1 MKKVNWLIQCLVACT
16 SMAFV
21 ACAEDVVW
29 REGYQGHGTVHEQ
42 LGQPHVPDPM
52 FSEYVPKTRHRNIT
66 KVSHMSLGPVNV
78 IANGLLHLF
87 YRPGKMQL
95 SDYITVSNG
104 STLTIERKMKSND
117 WKSLLAANKLL
128 ILWLLFFLLLILVIP
143 ILGILYCSLCWCRCK
158 RGCPPCTSQRDAK
171 LRVVFSVIMVILL
184 IGLIIGTIIA
194 FIANK
199 QISRGVRSAKESL
212 LSSGEGICAFLKG
225 ISDHIDHLVITN
237 YQELKEHLVEQAT
250 DAYKHLFLDLADTSD
265 GNALVDLE
273 RVLQNMREARAR
285 MKSNIWNVDR
295 LVFLV
300 ANFRDAMRYYY
311 RETYRG
317 FIILC
322 QRPQCDEKMISF
334 GFQSWV
340 TKCMHLDGLPNSTKF
355 WGAMDKSVKLNLEN
369 IPRLGIKRLW
379 EVGENLKKIM
389 DPTIPPLIARLDR
402 CGDLL
407 IQQRED
413 LKKIIDEM
421 LHNANDKT
429 INSAKSLDNILT
441 NFGTDRTAI
450 NIIVCI
456 TLMLIIV
463 MLIIGL
469 VWGMCVRANNLGSG
483 AMLVSVLLIF
493 CVFSFITIVGLFYF
507 MLGFLTYNAACR
519 STITTTNS
527 FMDSRINAPV
537 ADEEQ
542 DRNAMNTTTTT
553 ISKNVFDCKRN
564 GTFFDLLKEKGLYDV
579 MKLKGMLQIDE
590 AENEFKWH
598 SFKGDLSQMALITHR
613 ELRLLYKVLQPLF
626 FYRSRL
632 YTDVLCLPMTRT
644 SLQDMDDLV
653 TKTGF
658 SLIYNFFK
666 GRTDYSRMWMS
677 SCSYFTVSRDIQPFK
692 EVEAEIPKYVNK
704 IKSNLE
710 VIDRL
715 ILSENLDFNETFQPM
730 IEAIIR
736 AQEFINYKGV
746 EFIENLGKNLTGS
759 ISDQLD
765 NYVKMIIYE
774 LTLHVGPC
782 KHLSD
787 LYTNSLEHVCQH
799 LIDPINA
806 FWLGVLLS
814 ALLLLPILYV
824 AHRLI
829 CLYRVYPVYV
839 AKILYLERDG
849 YPCPTCSGLPYRPN
863 PVIIC
868 GGGQQDGGD
877 CPCIDT
883 PIQISGLGTTT
894 GNAYKSKR
902 E

>member
-1 MKKVNWLIQCLVACT
+1 MRTVNWLIQCLVACT
-16 SMAFV
+16 SMAFL
-21 ACAEDVVW
+21 ACAEDVIW

-42 LGQPHVPDPM
+42 IGQPHVPDPM
-52 FSEYVPKTRHRNIT
+52 FSEYVTKPRYRNVT
-66 KVSHMSLGPVNV
+66 KLNRMTLGPVYI

-87 YRPGKMQL
+87 YKPGKVQL
-95 SDYITVSNG
+95 SDYITISNG
-104 STLTIERKMKSND
+104 STLTIERKMKANE
-117 WKSLLAANKLL
+117 WKDLLAANKLL
-128 ILWLLFFLLLILVIP
+128 ILWLLFFLLLMLVIP
-143 ILGILYCSLCWCRCK
+143 ILGILYCSFCWCRCK

-171 LRVVFSVIMVILL
+171 LRVVLSVIMVILL
-184 IGLIIGTIIA
+184 IGLIIGTLIA
-194 FIANK
+194 FLANK
-199 QISRGVRSAKESL
+199 QICRGMRSAKEKL
-212 LSSGEGICAFLKG
+212 KSSGEDTCTFLRD

-237 YQELKEHLVEQAT
+237 YHELKEHLVEQAT

-273 RVLQNMREARAR
+273 RILQNMRAARAR

-295 LVFLV
+295 LMFLV

-322 QRPQCDEKMISF
+322 QKPQCDEKMLSF
-334 GFQSWV
+334 GFQTFA

-355 WGAMDKSVKLNLEN
+355 WHAMDESVKLNLDN

-379 EVGENLKKIM
+379 EIGENLKKIM
-389 DPTIPPLIARLDR
+389 DPTIPPLIAKLDR

-407 IQQRED
+407 IQQRDE
-413 LKKIIDEM
+413 LKRIIGEM
-421 LHNANDKT
+421 LQNAHDKT
-429 INSAKSLDNILT
+429 INSEKSLDNILT
-441 NFGTDRTAI
+441 NFGRDRTAI
-450 NIIVCI
+450 NIIVCF
-456 TLMLIIV
+456 TLMLIV
-463 MLIIGL
+463 LMLIIGL
-469 VWGMCVRANNLGSG
+469 VWGMCVRANNVGSG

-519 STITTTNS
+519 SDITTTNS
-527 FMDSRINAPV
+527 FMDSGIKVPDANNMP
-537 ADEEQ
+537 
-542 DRNAMNTTTTT
+542 DRDAMNTTTT
-553 ISKNVFDCKRN
+553 ISYNVFECNRN
-564 GTFFDLLKEKGLYDV
+564 GTIFDLLKEKGLYDV
-579 MKLKGMLQIDE
+579 QKLKGLLQIDE
-590 AENEFKWH
+590 GETDFKWH
-598 SFKGDLSQMALITHR
+598 SFKGDLSKVALITSR
-613 ELRLLYKVLQPLF
+613 EMRLLYKVLGPLF
-626 FYRSRL
+626 FYRSNL
-632 YTDVLCLPMTRT
+632 YTDVMCLPLT
-644 SLQDMDDLV
+644 STPLQEMDDKVV
-653 TKTGF
+653 TTGY

-666 GRTDYSRMWMS
+666 GRADLSRMWMS
-677 SCSYFTVSRDIQPFK
+677 SCSYFTLSRDIQPFK
-692 EVEAEIPKYVNK
+692 EVEAEVPKYIEK

-710 VIDRL
+710 VIDKL
-715 ILSENLDFNETFQPM
+715 IMTENVDFNETFQPM
-730 IEAIIR
+730 IEAIMR
-736 AQEFINYKGV
+736 SQEFINNKGV
-746 EFIENLGKNLTGS
+746 EFIEHLGKNLTGS

-765 NYVKMIIYE
+765 SYIKMIIYE

-787 LYTNSLEHVCQH
+787 LYTNSLEHICQH

-806 FWLGVLLS
+806 FWVGVLLS

-839 AKILYLERDG
+839 AKILYLEREG

-863 PVIIC
+863 PIIIC
-868 GGGQQDGGD
+868 GGGQQDGGE

-883 PIQISGLGTTT
+883 PIQISGLGATP